1 MKTVLVWVLLSSIA
15 PAALAETITVRAG
28 GDLQSALDRA
38 KAGDTIELEPRAT
51 FVGHFTLPAKDG
63 AAMTTIRTATR
74 GDAPRAARLSPAEA
88 ATFAKLQT
96 PDNLAAV
103 QTAPGA
109 HHWRI
114 TLVEVLGAGD
124 GDLVGLGDGRPQTS
138 PSQVPHDLVVDRVY
152 MHGDPALGRRR
163 GISLNSASTTITNS
177 YISDIKAIA
186 RDAQAI
192 CGWNGPGPFVITNN
206 YLEASSENILFGG
219 ADPSIANLVPADIT
233 ITGNTLAK
241 PERWRQERWE
251 IKNLLELK
259 NARRVVIRDNTLE
272 YNWLQAQTGF
282 AVLFTVRNQDGG
294 CPWCEISDVLF
305 ENNLV
310 RHSGGGVSFLGVD
323 NNHPSKQ
330 VRGIVIRNNVFTD
343 IDNQHWGGSGYAF
356 LITGGPR
363 DITIDHNT
371 IVQEHGA
378 GFIQVDGPQIPG
390 FVFTNNIVSHNVY
403 GIAGTSRA
411 PGKDALNAFFPNA
424 QFSGNVI
431 ADGDPSR
438 LPPGNQFPSSQE
450 LCAHMMSCATH
461 DYRLKPDAKWRG
473 AGAADRQAP
482 AN

>member
-1 MKTVLVWVLLSSIA
+1 
-15 PAALAETITVRAG
+15 
-28 GDLQSALDRA
+28 
-38 KAGDTIELEPRAT
+38 
-51 FVGHFTLPAKDG
+51 
-63 AAMTTIRTATR
+63 
-74 GDAPRAARLSPAEA
+74 
-88 ATFAKLQT
+88 
-96 PDNLAAV
+96 
-103 QTAPGA
+103 
-109 HHWRI
+109 
-114 TLVEVLGAGD
+114 
-124 GDLVGLGDGRPQTS
+124 
-138 PSQVPHDLVVDRVY
+138 VY
-152 MHGDPALGRRR
+152 VHGDPALGRRR

-177 YISDIKAIA
+177 YISDIKAVA

-259 NARRVVIRDNTLE
+259 NARRVVIRENTLE

-343 IDNQHWGGSGYAF
+343 IDNQRWGGSGYAF

-438 LPPGNQFPSSQE
+438 LPSGNEFPSSQE

-473 AGAADRQAP
+473 AGAERQAP